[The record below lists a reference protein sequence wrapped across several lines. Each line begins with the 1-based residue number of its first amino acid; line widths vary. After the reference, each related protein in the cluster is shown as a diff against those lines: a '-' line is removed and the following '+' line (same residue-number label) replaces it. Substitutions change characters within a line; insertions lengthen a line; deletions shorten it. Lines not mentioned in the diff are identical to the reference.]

1 MPRVPLPLKVLLSY
15 ALVLAI
21 GVLPTYLYLDV
32 GFERGA
38 VRAEAIDLTDEAHG
52 LANLLGDIPKQN
64 RVAFLKQNK
73 RLFHDRVSYIDS
85 DGEVIFDTSQVRPP
99 TNHNQR
105 PEIRQ
110 ARGLAAPD
118 ALDTGKPV
126 PKNTGIARRV
136 SATLNDDRLYVAAP
150 IKGAVGTDAPV
161 IRVSRSVSEFMAL
174 KSEMTGFMR
183 NTVAVAI
190 SVAIL
195 LSLLSAFVIVRPLL
209 RVRDAAGALAAG
221 DWTVEVKH
229 PGDDEIG
236 DIARS
241 IQRLGGELRKRMAA
255 HGVAEGLVEQLVEIV
270 PAAAAIFSHDGSV
283 IAVNGPGRVALHI
296 EGPTAGRRI
305 RQLLEDPRVAAAL
318 KDAEDEGVP
327 QEISIALDEGR
338 KVTGA
343 LGALKRPGDR
353 PYFAFIA
360 LAPAPT
366 AKAPMPSEVA
376 PKALSALVHDATAS
390 ANADFEKNRVQ
401 LESPVV
407 PDIAVADAGARLQS
421 ALGEAFAACSHTL
434 AGKSDR
440 LSLNVNVEGTRVGL
454 ALAAGLAPEA
464 IDRIRPLMEPLGGSI
479 DAANNEVTLWLP
491 RA

>member
-21 GVLPTYLYLDV
+21 GVLPTYFYLDV
-32 GFERGA
+32 GLERGA
-38 VRAEAIDLTDEAHG
+38 IEAEVADLAEEAKA
-52 LANLLGDIPKQN
+52 LADLLGEIPPSG
-64 RVAFLKQNK
+64 RVAYLKDRK
-73 RLFHDRVSYIDS
+73 GLFHDRVSLIDS
-85 DGEVIFDTSQVRPP
+85 DGAVLFDTQPSLPLSD
-99 TNHNQR
+99 HNDR

-110 ARGLAAPD
+110 ARGLHAPGAIVIDD
-118 ALDTGKPV
+118 AISRKTGV
-126 PKNTGIARRV
+126 ARRQ
-136 SATLNDDRLYVAAP
+136 SATMKDDRLYVAAP
-150 IKGAVGTDAPV
+150 LKGAVGTDAPV
-161 IRVSRSVSEFMAL
+161 IRVSRSVAELMAL
-174 KSEMTGFMR
+174 KHQMTSLMR

-195 LSLLSAFVIVRPLL
+195 LSLLSAFVIVRPLM

-221 DWTVEVKH
+221 DWTVEVER
-229 PGDDEIG
+229 PSDDEIG

-305 RQLLEDPRVAAAL
+305 RQLIEDPRVAIAL

-327 QEISIALDEGR
+327 QEISISLDEGR

-360 LAPAPT
+360 LAPPPM

-376 PKALSALVHDATAS
+376 PKALSEMVHDATAT
-390 ANADFEKNRVQ
+390 ANADFERNHIL
-401 LESPVV
+401 LELPQV
-407 PDIAVADAGARLQS
+407 PDVVVADAGARLES
-421 ALGEAFAACSHTL
+421 ALGEAFTACSESL
-434 AGKSDR
+434 AGKSER
-440 LSLNVNVEGTRVGL
+440 LSLHVNVEGTRVGV
-454 ALAAGLAPEA
+454 ALAAGIGPEA
-464 IDRIRPLMEPLGGSI
+464 VERIRPLMEPLGGSI